1 MTEDQRLIALRQ
13 EAANE
18 LQQRAE
24 RWRVIQRESAEQ
36 TRIHLDHW
44 RTHVRQRY
52 FDAWLDITARKL
64 GKPREAVRLHTIPET
79 YTLQDTQNRGGIF
92 GGDRTDSSRFPRST
106 DQAAGKN

>member
-44 RTHVRQRY
+44 RAHVQQRY

-79 YTLQDTQNRGGIF
+79 YTLQDTQIEVAYLAAIGQIPHV
-92 GGDRTDSSRFPRST
+92 SPRST